1 MTERER
7 RAAESYAA
15 ERELARGPSTLGDVW
30 TSEWQ
35 RTGLDAVFGTG
46 APLSRA
52 YEELRVGVESAA
64 GGDIRG
70 LAREKNLERE
80 WLSAVGIEGR
90 AKVLAQLVETLPD
103 EAKADLKPLIDV
115 RKRAVREA
123 HKTESEAA
131 EIYANSYGLSAT
143 AVSFLAGTTRQM
155 ADPAMVAAN
164 VLTAA
169 IGGPFAGP
177 VLRVIGR
184 QAAAGAVAQAAVEPA
199 IQAGRAELGLEAGF
213 VPAAGNVL
221 QSAIGAGGLAAL
233 FRGGAATI
241 RLARSARE
249 APIDA
254 PARPVVS
261 EPAAAAPI
269 SEPIRP
275 AEGPPI
281 GEAELRPAAAAA
293 VPEAPPIGGPALA
306 PVRPVV
312 EPEPRPAAPPPQP
325 APLPLF
331 ERTVEARAIAENT
344 PPADLEAVAN
354 LVERDAVVD
363 RVAPDPSPSG
373 LVTHSERLEGAIAGI
388 EEGRAPVADVVA
400 PEDVVT
406 VEVKKRKMGR
416 AAAPEHKWSLL
427 EFLASKGG
435 LKHDAD
441 ALQSFGGKNPLIP
454 SFGPLFRKTGKTLD
468 QAREMA
474 VEAGY
479 LVDVPE
485 MEARAR
491 GGEQMRP
498 SETTTNTLLDAI
510 DAEARGAKQ
519 YRQGQQG
526 LAIKEQAAEIEAYQF
541 DRAIDNLVTETG
553 LAAERIEPV
562 RARVREIMTKE
573 GESDIDTAF
582 DRAVMEY
589 VERDFATERRD
600 VIGEIPGW
608 DVPVEPAAIRDTGAE
623 AGGTAPG
630 VAGGAPEEGGRIG
643 AAARGPGEV
652 ERAAAGAGERPLG
665 TESLSA
671 KPFPESEKVVLDT
684 GRGEQFLIEGVA
696 PAEATG
702 LSPEYRDALA
712 KHDAAQ
718 AAFAKVRDDY
728 RAQKVGDAEF
738 NAAAQAM
745 KAADREFD
753 AAFAKEQA
761 RPTGEPARGQA
772 AMPAGGLFDPA
783 ATSQTDLLDA
793 INSKVMPGDPVLL
806 REAARVLDEAG
817 GDLEIT
823 LQMPDGST
831 RTSSTRAMLREAAED
846 ENAAQGL
853 IDCIGTTEAEL

>member
-15 ERELARGPSTLGDVW
+15 EREFTRGPSTLGEVW

-35 RTGLDAVFGTG
+35 RSGLDTVFGTG

-80 WLSAVGIEGR
+80 WLNAVGIEGR

-103 EAKADLKPLIDV
+103 EAKADLKPLVDV

-155 ADPAMVAAN
+155 ADPTMVMAN
-164 VLTAA
+164 VLTAP
-169 IGGPFAGP
+169 IGGPLAGP
-177 VLRVIGR
+177 ALRVIGR

-241 RLARSARE
+241 RLARPARE

-261 EPAAAAPI
+261 EPAAAAPL

-275 AEGPPI
+275 AEAAP
-281 GEAELRPAAAAA
+281 EAPARPAAAAA
-293 VPEAPPIGGPALA
+293 VPEAPPIGGPTLA
-306 PVRPVV
+306 PVRPAVV
-312 EPEPRPAAPPPQP
+312 EPEPRPAAPPPAP
-325 APLPLF
+325 EPLPLF
-331 ERTVEARAIAENT
+331 DRTVEARAIAENT

-416 AAAPEHKWSLL
+416 AAAPEHTWSLL
-427 EFLASKGG
+427 EFLSARGG
-435 LKHDAD
+435 LKHNPDAM
-441 ALQSFGGKNPLIP
+441 QSFGGKNPLIP

-491 GGEQMRP
+491 GGEQVRP
-498 SETTTNTLLDAI
+498 SETTTNTLLEAI
-510 DAEARGAKQ
+510 DREARGVKQ
-519 YRQGQQG
+519 YRQGQEQR
-526 LAIKEQAAEIEAYQF
+526 AIKEQAAEIEAYQF

-562 RARVREIMTKE
+562 RERVRQIMTKE

-589 VERDFATERRD
+589 VERDFTTERRD
-600 VIGEIPGW
+600 AIGEIPGW
-608 DVPVEPAAIRDTGAE
+608 DVPVEPAAIRDAGAE

-652 ERAAAGAGERPLG
+652 ERAAAGERPLG

-671 KPFPESEKVVLDT
+671 KPFPASEKT
-684 GRGEQFLIEGVA
+684 AAGEQILIAGVA
-696 PAEATG
+696 PVSTKEKLELEA
-702 LSPEYRDALA
+702 A
-712 KHDAAQ
+712 KPMRGGEAA
-718 AAFAKVRDDY
+718 
-728 RAQKVGDAEF
+728 
-738 NAAAQAM
+738 
-745 KAADREFD
+745 
-753 AAFAKEQA
+753 
-761 RPTGEPARGQA
+761 P
-772 AMPAGGLFDPA
+772 PAGGLFDPA
-783 ATSQTDLLDA
+783 ATSQADLLDA
-793 INSKVMPGDPVLL
+793 INTKVLPGDPVLL

-853 IDCIGTTEAEL
+853 IDCIGTTEGEL